1 VRHERQASNQTKNV
15 LKKIINVG
23 LQDTL
28 ECIVSVALV
37 QDARSGREK
46 TRDLS
51 AKLLVTLAILLD
63 CLRRELTT

>member
-1 VRHERQASNQTKNV
+1 VRHESQASSQTKNV

-28 ECIVSVALV
+28 KYIVSVALV
-37 QDARSGREK
+37 EDARSGREK
-46 TRDLS
+46 TRDLN

-63 CLRRELTT
+63 CLRRGLLA